1 MKSLDGANDLK
12 HNQMRRSASTK
23 DKILDA
29 TYDILRDVGHAGLR
43 SANVCDVSGVSRGGL
58 LHHYPTKEILVA
70 AVYARIVTRL
80 EEASRQKIEEA
91 DEANLLSAIVEDAQS
106 RFLADSYKVLLDILI
121 ASADEKPLADVRK
134 ALAKGFQPPVVE
146 AWAQRLAA
154 TGVAV
159 DAAEEITLFL
169 WNMVKGLAVRGL
181 VQREDALNEKVI
193 SLGLELANKQYINAR
208 EKS

>member
-1 MKSLDGANDLK
+1 MKSLDGALK

-91 DEANLLSAIVEDAQS
+91 DEAAGGVSANQAEVSMME
-106 RFLADSYKVLLDILI
+106 
-121 ASADEKPLADVRK
+121 EN
-134 ALAKGFQPPVVE
+134 
-146 AWAQRLAA
+146 
-154 TGVAV
+154 
-159 DAAEEITLFL
+159 EEIRRSFERART
-169 WNMVKGLAVRGL
+169 NPDCGLQGWKNLRCDSRTATPH
-181 VQREDALNEKVI
+181 
-193 SLGLELANKQYINAR
+193 
-208 EKS
+208 